1 MNFNVSTQNKDLQ
14 HAIFLPILN
23 WNFILLGGHIQRV
36 ADSWIY
42 PKEEHMVYEL
52 IYVIHGLE
60 KIVLNDETII
70 LGGL

>member
-60 KIVLNDETII
+60 KIVLNDERWII
-70 LGGL
+70 E

>member
-1 MNFNVSTQNKDLQ
+1 M
-14 HAIFLPILN
+14 LN

-36 ADSWIY
+36 ADSWMY

-70 LGGL
+70 LHQGEFVIITPGTYAIQSLQLKI